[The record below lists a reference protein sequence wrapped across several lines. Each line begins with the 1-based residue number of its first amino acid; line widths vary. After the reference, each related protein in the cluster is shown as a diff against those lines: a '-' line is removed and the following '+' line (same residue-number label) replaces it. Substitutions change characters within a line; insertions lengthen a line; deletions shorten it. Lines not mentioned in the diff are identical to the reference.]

1 MNDLF
6 KIGDLLS
13 ISITVVFVGFLS
25 MFLLDV
31 HFVKEDIVQSK
42 EAEIKVSVTNYG
54 FYESEGT
61 IR

>member
-25 MFLLDV
+25 IFLLNV
-31 HFVKEDIVQSK
+31 HFVKDNTGQSK
-42 EAEIKVSVTNYG
+42 EAEIKLSVTSYG
-54 FYESEGT
+54 FYENERT